1 MKERNFTVYFELFG
15 KKMQTKVIAKTEEE
29 AKQVV
34 QSKIIFHK
42 VMLSPKDEFNE
53 AMNIADDILGIL
65 GGKKS

>member
-15 KKMQTKVIAKTEEE
+15 KKMQTKVIAKTEDE
-29 AKQVV
+29 AKQMI

-42 VMLSPKDEFNE
+42 VMLSPNDDFNE
-53 AMNIADDILGIL
+53 AMDIADDILNML